1 MNALMPIYSGLDLM
15 DCRNSFIKM
24 RKAVMKGEADD
35 FMRHLQTF
43 LKGNPYSNIQLAER
57 ETYFK
62 NNIYL
67 VFKAL
72 GFLPRNEEET
82 CNSRMD
88 IMLRTRRF
96 IYIFELK
103 TDGAAEKGMAQIE
116 DKGYAMPYLDEGRKF
131 IKIAANYSASDNN
144 IDSWIISE

>member
-1 MNALMPIYSGLDLM
+1 
-15 DCRNSFIKM
+15 
-24 RKAVMKGEADD
+24 MKGEPDD
-35 FMRHLQTF
+35 FMRHLQKF
-43 LKGNPYSNIQLAER
+43 LKGNPYSNTQMSEM

-72 GFLPRNEEET
+72 GFLPQNEEET

-88 IMLRTRRF
+88 IILRTRRF

-103 TDGAAEKGMAQIE
+103 TDGSAEKGMTQID
-116 DKGYAMPYLDEGRKF
+116 DKGYAMPYLDEDRKI
-131 IKIAANYSASDNN
+131 IKIAANYSSADNN
-144 IDSWIISE
+144 IDSWKISD